1 MRYNP
6 SLLMLTLTQL
16 LLSSCAMGPDY
27 QRPGLSIP
35 AEFKQSRDWKI
46 ARPLDMAPRGQW
58 WQMFCDSQLNRL
70 QEELLANN
78 QNIKIA
84 EARFR
89 QAQALVAQ
97 SRSSYFPAISVD
109 SGASRGRTGGAG
121 VANSYNAS
129 LSSSWE
135 VDIWGRIR
143 RGAEASEAEA
153 AASESDLLAAQLS
166 AQAEL
171 ATNYL
176 SLRIADEQKRL
187 LDETVTA
194 YARSLQLT
202 QDLYESGIQTRSDYL
217 QAKVQLESAR
227 AQSVNV
233 GVDRA
238 SFEHAIAVLIG
249 KAPSDFSVPGT
260 LAVPV
265 TPLLP
270 ETVPSDILERRPDV
284 AASERRVA
292 AANATIGVARAAF
305 FPRLTLSAV
314 TGYASSSMADIF
326 TNPSRIWS
334 LGPDIALP
342 LFDAGLR
349 AAQTDQAIASYDE
362 TVATYRQTVLGAFQE
377 VENNLAALRIL
388 GEEEAIRREATL
400 DARASTEVITNQYKE
415 GITSYLNVANAQTAE
430 LNNALSALTARKQ
443 RLIAAVNLVKAVGGT
458 WKRAAAEPAVIQP

>member
-1 MRYNP
+1 MRYKRP
-6 SLLMLTLTQL
+6 IALLTLL
-16 LLSSCAMGPDY
+16 LLSSCAIGPDY
-27 QRPGLSIP
+27 KRPELPVP

-58 WQMFCDSQLNRL
+58 WQMFCDTKLNAL

-109 SGASRGRTGGAG
+109 SGISRGRTSTAG
-121 VANSYNAS
+121 VANRYDAS

-143 RGAEASEAEA
+143 RSAEASEAGA

-238 SFEHAIAVLIG
+238 SFEHAIAVLVG
-249 KAPSDFSVPGT
+249 KAPSDFSIPVT
-260 LAVPV
+260 QTVPV
-265 TPLLP
+265 TPILP

-292 AANATIGVARAAF
+292 AANANIGVARAAF
-305 FPRLTLSAV
+305 FPKLTLSAAV
-314 TGYASSSMADIF
+314 GYASSSMTDLF

-388 GEEEAIRREATL
+388 GEEENIRREATL
-400 DARASTEVITNQYKE
+400 DARASTELITNQYRE
-415 GITSYLNVANAQTAE
+415 GITSYLNVANAQTTE

-458 WKRAAAEPAVIQP
+458 WKRAAVEPAVMQQ

>member
-1 MRYNP
+1 MRHNRP
-6 SLLMLTLTQL
+6 ITLLTIMQL
-16 LLSSCAMGPDY
+16 LLSSCAIGPDY
-27 QRPGLSIP
+27 KRPELPIP

-58 WQMFCDSQLNRL
+58 WQMFCDTQLNQL
-70 QEELLANN
+70 QQELVSNN

-109 SGASRGRTGGAG
+109 SGASRGRISGAG
-121 VANSYNAS
+121 VANRYDAS

-135 VDIWGRIR
+135 IDIWGRIR
-143 RGAEASEAEA
+143 RSTEASEAEA
-153 AASESDLLAAQLS
+153 TATQSDLLAAQLS

-171 ATNYL
+171 ATNYI

-202 QDLYESGIQTRSDYL
+202 QDLYEAGIQTRSDYL

-249 KAPSDFSVPGT
+249 KAPSDFVLPPT
-260 LAVPV
+260 LAVPEV
-265 TPLLP
+265 PVLP

-284 AASERRVA
+284 ASSERRVA
-292 AANATIGVARAAF
+292 AANANIGVARAAF
-305 FPRLTLSAV
+305 FPKLTLSAAV
-314 TGYASSSMADIF
+314 GYASSSMTDLF
-326 TNPSRIWS
+326 SNPSRIWS

-349 AAQTDQAIASYDE
+349 AAQTDQAIAAYDE
-362 TVATYRQTVLGAFQE
+362 TVAAYRQTVLGSFQE

-388 GEEEAIRREATL
+388 GEEENIRREATQ
-400 DARASTEVITNQYKE
+400 DARASTEVITNQYRE

-430 LNNALSALTARKQ
+430 LNNALAALTARKQ
-443 RLIAAVNLVKAVGGT
+443 RLLAAVNLVKAVGGT
-458 WKRAAAEPAVIQP
+458 WKKAASEPVDAQ